1 MFFRRVFS
9 RKEPSSPNKH
19 YEKSVQ
25 TPNSDSHRSPYRSS
39 RRSSMDEKQRNVSV
53 IQLTP
58 LWEHIIRTK
67 CLPDNINEKDVFEEF
82 SERLRDPEWQVRQH
96 ALRVLVDV
104 LIVMGQRSDQF
115 FAPLILPLI
124 ENLAHGTTAVRKGAL
139 DALKV
144 YMTETA
150 MPETILLEI
159 ISLALEQKHNS
170 ENGSRICIG
179 VMLSLPSLVH
189 TAIGTPKQ
197 NYLLRAVIDALTTKM
212 VQITY
217 QEIALKALLRIR
229 ELIGGR
235 EFSEYMNHSVYR
247 EFELLCNVY
256 GLPSSP
262 MYPRDTSMDPYLRSN
277 SDPNRKWSEVPA
289 SAESANCKVKRTE
302 LCWRDSNENSYD
314 EAGNP
319 TKIRRKFHSAS
330 KVLVGPPANRM
341 STKEK
346 NQMLEHE
353 KERVIMETEIKIQ
366 DTAVTMRIF
375 EANNENDIS
384 CSEEDELSSVYEHSG
399 VVRVLTDSELD
410 ETNNNTS
417 NSSNDKDQ
425 ADNNSGRNTS
435 IGIKRVTFG
444 GEEFKL
450 RTPDSDSV
458 LQSDNDDLAKTINQI
473 DQKTNTLRENKEA
486 DNKQNNNLTVLR
498 PKTAGSAIVK
508 PTSPIK
514 YNITNRHKSASPSKR
529 RRSSFSSIEDLQI
542 SPRSTHSG
550 IEVLH
555 NLQRSPL
562 ISPSRSRRNSTES
575 FAGDDKDNKKILNPN
590 SLKEKLNETIIEEN
604 SGSEMPVNKLQEK
617 EKITSWESLGLV
629 DEQCIKN
636 IKSGV
641 SKAIFLLYAYFI
653 T

>member
-9 RKEPSSPNKH
+9 RKEHSPPDNNQ
-19 YEKSVQ
+19 YVNEKASQ
-25 TPNSDSHRSPYRSS
+25 TPNSEAHRSPFRSS
-39 RRSSMDEKQRNVSV
+39 RRSSMDDKQRNVSV

-67 CLPDNINEKDVFEEF
+67 CLPDNLNETEMFDEF
-82 SERLRDPEWQVRQH
+82 IERLRDPEWQVRQH

-115 FAPLILPLI
+115 FGPVILPLV

-150 MPETILLEI
+150 MPETILLDI
-159 ISLALEQKHNS
+159 INLSLEQKHNS
-170 ENGSRICIG
+170 ENGGRICIG

-189 TAIGTPKQ
+189 TTIGTSKQ
-197 NYLLRAVIDALTTKM
+197 SYLLRAVIDALTAKM

-217 QEIALKALLRIR
+217 QEVALKALLRIR

-235 EFSEYMNHSVYR
+235 EFSEYMKHSVYR

-262 MYPRDTSMDPYLRSN
+262 MNARDIGMEPYPS
-277 SDPNRKWSEVPA
+277 RKWNDVPA
-289 SAESANCKVKRTE
+289 SAESSNCKVKRTE
-302 LCWRDSNENSYD
+302 LCWRDPNDDSYD
-314 EAGNP
+314 EEGNP

-330 KVLVGPPANRM
+330 KVLVGPPNNRM
-341 STKEK
+341 TNKDK
-346 NQMLEHE
+346 APLDVE

-375 EANNENDIS
+375 EANNENEIS
-384 CSEEDELSSVYEHSG
+384 CSEEDDISSICEHSG

-417 NSSNDKDQ
+417 NSSNDKDHI
-425 ADNNSGRNTS
+425 DSNSGRNTAS
-435 IGIKRVTFG
+435 GIKRVTFG

-473 DQKTNTLRENKEA
+473 DQKGIPFQ
-486 DNKQNNNLTVLR
+486 DNRNLEVKQNLTVSR
-498 PKTAGSAIVK
+498 PKTASLAISNE
-508 PTSPIK
+508 PISPMK
-514 YNITNRHKSASPSKR
+514 ENIAVRHKSASPSKR
-529 RRSSFSSIEDLQI
+529 RRSSFSSIEDLKS
-542 SPRSTHSG
+542 SPRSKHSG

-562 ISPSRSRRNSTES
+562 ISPSRSRRNSTEN
-575 FAGDDKDNKKILNPN
+575 FTADDDKKVLNPN

-604 SGSEMPVNKLQEK
+604 SGSEPVTKKKAKEEEK
-617 EKITSWESLGLV
+617 KTTSWESLGLV
-629 DEQCIKN
+629 DEQCIRN

-641 SKAIFLLYAYFI
+641 SNTKFH
-653 T
+653 